1 MELPELGVG
10 LTYNSGLEP
19 VFEAHAGRIG
29 LVEVEPQTLWFR
41 EPGGGYRVDREAVR
55 QIATLPGA
63 RLLHGIGFPVGGLR
77 PPDPSQLPPLL
88 EMAGALA
95 PPWMSEHLSFN
106 RAGGEGGD
114 FLTGF
119 LLPPRQ
125 TAEGVRAAAASIR
138 AMSDELPV
146 PLAVETGVNY
156 LRPRRDEMS
165 DGRFTAAVLEA
176 AGCGLLLDL
185 HNLWTNQRNGRQ
197 RIDDFL
203 AEIPLERVW
212 EIHLAGGSERHGYWL
227 DSHAGGLPDPLEEVA
242 EAVIPRLPNLK
253 AIVFEVFPDYLP
265 AVGLGEIGR
274 QLERLQ
280 RLWDRRARAN
290 GRGAERAAPPAPPA
304 AAGARPEPPASR
316 PVGPDPREWEDTLGA
331 LVVGRRVD
339 SPLGSELAGDPG
351 LDVIRELIGDFRAGM
366 VAEALKLTVRLLLAT
381 RGAKVV
387 RALLA
392 GYFAAVPP
400 SLFAAEEGEGFAAW
414 LAGRGDLDAPG
425 VAYFAP
431 VLAYE
436 RALLATLHDGRSR
449 VVPFPFDPL
458 PVLRA
463 LAEGRLPDPAL
474 VGAGR
479 FEVEVTPPA
488 PEAAAGGDGGLRA
501 LAAPQVFHR

>member
-1 MELPELGVG
+1 MELPDLGVG

-19 VFEAHAGRIG
+19 VFEAHADRIG

-41 EPGGGYRVDREAVR
+41 EAGGGYRVDREAVDR
-55 QIATLPGA
+55 IADLPGA

-88 EMAGALA
+88 EMTAALS

-106 RAGGEGGD
+106 RAGGAGGE

-125 TAEGVRAAAASIR
+125 TPAGVRAAADSIR
-138 AMSDELPV
+138 AMAGELPV

-185 HNLWTNQRNGRQ
+185 HNLWANQRNGRQ
-197 RIDDFL
+197 RVDEFL
-203 AEIPLERVW
+203 DEIPLERVW
-212 EIHLAGGSERHGYWL
+212 EIHLAGGTERHGYWL
-227 DSHAGGLPDPLEEVA
+227 DSHAGGMPDPLEEVA
-242 EAVIPRLPNLK
+242 VAMIPRLPNLR

-265 AVGLGEIGR
+265 TVGLAEIGR

-280 RLWDRRARAN
+280 RLWDRRGRAS
-290 GRGAERAAPPAPPA
+290 RRA
-304 AAGARPEPPASR
+304 AAGAERPAAVVAAPAAAEPEPAGADSA
-316 PVGPDPREWEDTLGA
+316 GPDPREWEDTLGA
-331 LVVGRRVD
+331 LVVGRRVA
-339 SPLGSELAGDPG
+339 SALGSELAGDPG
-351 LDVIRELIGDFRAGM
+351 LAVIRELVGDFRAGM
-366 VAEALKLTVRLLLAT
+366 VAESLKLTTRLLFAT
-381 RGAKVV
+381 VGKKRV
-387 RALLA
+387 RSLLA
-392 GYFAAVPP
+392 EFFDRVPP

-414 LAGRGDLDAPG
+414 LAGRDGFAVPYL
-425 VAYFAP
+425 AP

-436 RALLATLHDGRSR
+436 RALLATLHDGEPRI
-449 VVPFPFDPL
+449 VAFPFDPL

-463 LAEGRLPDPAL
+463 LGEGRLPDPAL
-474 VGAGR
+474 VGTGE
-479 FEVEVTPPA
+479 FEIEVTPPGDA
-488 PEAAAGGDGGLRA
+488 EPGGDESDLRA
-501 LAAPQVFHR
+501 LAVPQVFHR